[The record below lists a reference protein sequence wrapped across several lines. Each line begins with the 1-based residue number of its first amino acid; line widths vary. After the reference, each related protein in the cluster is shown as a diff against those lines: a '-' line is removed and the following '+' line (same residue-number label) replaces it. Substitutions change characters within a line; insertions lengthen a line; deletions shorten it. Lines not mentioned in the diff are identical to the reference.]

1 MKETEVV
8 SEPEIQFPQA
18 DTFTRIVNLLELLYE
33 HPMTRQEI
41 TEHYLFK
48 SRQTNYYADAGR
60 YLDLI
65 EKEEPS
71 KRGSPYRLTKTGK
84 RIMGLEYKQRQLA
97 LAKQILK
104 YKVFN
109 ETLKCHL
116 KCGSMPS
123 KNEISKFMKD
133 AKVYNVNSEKTFL
146 RRAHSVENWI
156 NWILELVED

>member
-1 MKETEVV
+1 M
-8 SEPEIQFPQA
+8 
-18 DTFTRIVNLLELLYE
+18 
-33 HPMTRQEI
+33 
-41 TEHYLFK
+41 
-48 SRQTNYYADAGR
+48 
-60 YLDLI
+60 
-65 EKEEPS
+65 
-71 KRGSPYRLTKTGK
+71 GK
-84 RIMGLEYKQRQLA
+84 KIMGLEYRQRQLA

-123 KNEISKFMKD
+123 KKEITKFMKD
-133 AKVYNVNSEKTFL
+133 AKIYNVRSEETFL